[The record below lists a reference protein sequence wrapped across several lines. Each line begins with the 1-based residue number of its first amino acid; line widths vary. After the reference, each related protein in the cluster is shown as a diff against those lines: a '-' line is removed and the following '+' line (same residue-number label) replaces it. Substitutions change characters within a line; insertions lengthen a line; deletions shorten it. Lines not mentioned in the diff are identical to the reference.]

1 MSKLPVLSYKKLIK
15 VLTKLGFTPRRQSGS
30 HIVLTRKEPKYMA
43 VSVPKHKEIK
53 KGTLR
58 AILNQIDLDVDELN
72 ELMK

>member
-30 HIVLTRKEPKYMA
+30 HIVLTRKDPKYMA

-53 KGTLR
+53 K
-58 AILNQIDLDVDELN
+58 
-72 ELMK
+72 